1 MNIKKKKKEY
11 LAGAEEREEMVCISS
26 PDGKETVCS
35 PGGAVKKIEAREL
48 AEVPEKEK
56 KNIFI
61 GTLNFFAAPYQSLK
75 GSHERRYGQA
85 RKLFIVDLILLAVV
99 VILFGFNVYLFA
111 SRLITGNY
119 PSWFNFPESPRGG
132 QVSGPV
138 SESVLK
144 TQMKI
149 NGQESIIINPGEDLE
164 YTIIYINGGSRDIYD
179 VALKINLDGAL
190 LNFDGLRAGS
200 GALREEA
207 VVWTKDQIS
216 DFKKLSPGATGELKF
231 KIGTD
236 KISEPSR
243 VLKFGSVLLSSAEIY
258 YKLESDFGE
267 AKKFRSAAREDKFNS
282 DLFLENLARYYT
294 EEGDQLGFG
303 PLPPKVGAETKY
315 WIFWSVDNNLNDLTN
330 VSVSAVLPPNV
341 SWTEKMSVT
350 LGELKYNSARRM
362 VTWKV
367 GGVGR
372 YSGEDWPKRGVAFEL
387 AITPGA
393 EELGK
398 EPIIIEQIKIFGEDY
413 FTGEFLERTSPNLT
427 TNLIYDTLATG
438 KGKVVK

>member
-1 MNIKKKKKEY
+1 MKKFKNKKEKIT
-11 LAGAEEREEMVCISS
+11 ASAPEEMVCVES
-26 PDGKETVCS
+26 PDRKEVVCS
-35 PGGAVKKIEAREL
+35 PGGGVVKVEAREPL
-48 AEVPEKEK
+48 AETEK
-56 KNIFI
+56 KKGSIFI
-61 GTLNFFAAPYQSLK
+61 GTLNFFAAPYQGLK
-75 GSHERRYGQA
+75 ESHERRYGQA
-85 RKLFIVDLILLAVV
+85 KKLFIVDLILLAVV
-99 VILFGFNVYLFA
+99 GILFGLNVYLFA

-119 PSWFNFPESPRGG
+119 PSWFNFPESPQGG

-138 SESVLK
+138 SESILK

-149 NGQESIIINPGEDLE
+149 NGQESIIINPGEYLE
-164 YTIIYINGGSRDIYD
+164 YTIIYSNGGSKDIYD

-190 LNFDGLRAGS
+190 LNFNELSAGL
-200 GALREEA
+200 GALRGEA
-207 VVWTKDQIS
+207 VVWTKDQIF

-236 KISEPSR
+236 KIAEPSR

-303 PLPPKVGAETKY
+303 PLPPKVGIQTKY

-350 LGELKYNSARRM
+350 QGELNYNSTRRT

-367 GGVGR
+367 GNVGR
-372 YSGEDWPKRGVAFEL
+372 YTGEDWPKRGVAFEL

-393 EELGK
+393 EDAGK
-398 EPIIIEQIKIFGEDY
+398 EPPIIEQIKIFGEDY
-413 FTGEFLERTSPNLT
+413 FTGEFLEKTSSNLT
-427 TNLIYDTLATG
+427 TSLIYDTLATG